1 MEKEVL
7 AILENISGEDLSNQ
21 MDDNYFDNGLMDS
34 MATVY
39 LVLALQ
45 DKFGI
50 NVPVSEFDR
59 SKWDTPN
66 KVIER
71 VKELADN

>member
-34 MATVY
+34 MATVD

-50 NVPVSEFDR
+50 NVPISEFDR

>member
-34 MATVY
+34 MATVD

>member
-7 AILENISGEDLSNQ
+7 GILENISGEDLSNQ

-34 MATVY
+34 MATVD

>member
-34 MATVY
+34 MATVD

-50 NVPVSEFDR
+50 NVPFSEFDR

>member
-7 AILENISGEDLSNQ
+7 AILEDISGEDLSNQ
-21 MDDNYFDNGLMDS
+21 MDNNYFDNGLMDS
-34 MATVY
+34 MATVD

-66 KVIER
+66 KVIAR
-71 VKELADN
+71 VKELSNN

>member
-7 AILENISGEDLSNQ
+7 AILENILGEDLSNQ

-34 MATVY
+34 MATVD

>member
-1 MEKEVL
+1 
-7 AILENISGEDLSNQ
+7 

>member
-34 MATVY
+34 MATVD

-66 KVIER
+66 KVIKR

>member
-34 MATVY
+34 MATVD

-66 KVIER
+66 KVIDR

>member
-1 MEKEVL
+1 
-7 AILENISGEDLSNQ
+7 NISGEDLSNQ

>member
-1 MEKEVL
+1 MEKDVL
-7 AILENISGEDLSNQ
+7 EILKNICGEDLSDQ
-21 MDDNYFDNGLMDS
+21 MDDNFFDSGLIDS
-34 MATVY
+34 MATVD

-45 DKFGI
+45 EKFGI

-59 SKWDTPN
+59 SQWDTPN

-71 VKELADN
+71 VKELKAN

>member
-34 MATVY
+34 MAMVD

>member
-1 MEKEVL
+1 MKKEVL
-7 AILENISGEDLSNQ
+7 AILEDISGEDLSNQ
-21 MDDNYFDNGLMDS
+21 MDNNYFDNGLMDS
-34 MATVY
+34 MATVD

-66 KVIER
+66 KVIAR
-71 VKELADN
+71 VKELSNN

>member
-21 MDDNYFDNGLMDS
+21 KDDNYFDNGLMDS
-34 MATVY
+34 MATVD

>member
-34 MATVY
+34 MATVD

-66 KVIER
+66 KVI
-71 VKELADN
+71 